1 MKFRKQ
7 KKRIVVGA
15 TPGIKFL
22 AQIVKGETITFKT
35 MAAMI
40 EKSSTVSKGDILNVL
55 DSVAS
60 QTIFMLQ
67 AGHSVKYDGLG
78 TFNIRTKVKAMDTIE
93 EVTAETVERVGIGF
107 NPEVDFKNQIKSV
120 PIHIEDDTEPTE

>member
-15 TPGIKFL
+15 TSGVKFL

-55 DSVAS
+55 DAMAS
-60 QTIFMLQ
+60 ETIFMLQ
-67 AGHSVKYDGLG
+67 AGHSVRYDGLG
-78 TFNIRTKVKAMDTIE
+78 IFNIKTKVKAMSTAE
-93 EVTAETVERVGIGF
+93 EVTAETIQSIGIGF
-107 NPEVDFKNQIKSV
+107 IPDVDFKNQIKSV
-120 PIHIEDDTEPTE
+120 PIHIEEPESPTV

>member
-1 MKFRKQ
+1 MKFKKK
-7 KKRIVVGA
+7 KKRITVGT
-15 TPGIKFL
+15 TPGIKFM

-55 DSVAS
+55 DSVTA

-78 TFNIRTKVKAMDTIE
+78 TFNIRTKVKAVDTIE

-107 NPEVDFKNQIKSV
+107 SPEIDFKNQIKTV
-120 PIHIEDDTEPTE
+120 PIHIEDTEDSTT